1 MKKLILA
8 AAIALAPLASWAET
22 KADTVRDVITQHILP
37 RYSTLAETSDELA
50 ARAQADCSAASE
62 ALRRAYNSAFDAWIA
77 VSHLR
82 FGPSELNNRA
92 FALAYWPDS
101 RGATPKTLAALIAD
115 ADPAANTPDTFAE
128 ISIAGRGFYALEFLL
143 YDDQLSTMGS
153 ADYRCALVKAVTA
166 DIAAQSRAILDDWQQ
181 GYADTLL
188 SPTDTSPYRSTE
200 EVAQELFKAL
210 NVGLEFTADIR
221 IGRPMGTFDR
231 PRPTRA
237 ETWRS
242 GRSLRNVV
250 LSLNSL
256 EDLALRLSQSDPA
269 LADKFKR
276 AFANAAEIA
285 AQLDDPVFAGAAEPQ
300 SRLHIEVLQQAVT
313 KIRTIANTDL
323 GPLLGVASGFNALDG
338 D

>member
-8 AAIALAPLASWAET
+8 AGIALAPLALWAQT
-22 KADTVRDVITQHILP
+22 KADMVGDVVNHHILP
-37 RYSTLAETSDELA
+37 RYAALAATSDKLA
-50 ARAQADCSAASE
+50 ATAQTDCAATSE
-62 ALRRAYNSAFDAWIA
+62 TLRRAYDSAFDAWIA

-82 FGPSELNNRA
+82 FGPSEVNNRA
-92 FALAYWPDS
+92 FALAYWPNS

-115 ADPAANTPDTFAE
+115 ADPAANTADSFSE
-128 ISIAGRGFYALEFLL
+128 VSIAGRGFYALEFLL

-153 ADYRCALVKAVTA
+153 ADYRCTLVKAVTA
-166 DIAAQSRAILDDWQQ
+166 DIAVQSRAILDDWQQ
-181 GYADTLL
+181 GYGDMLL
-188 SPTDTSPYRSTE
+188 SPSDTSPYRSTE

-210 NVGLEFTADIR
+210 NVGLEFTADTR

-237 ETWRS
+237 EAWRS

-269 LADKFKR
+269 LTEKFR
-276 AFANAAEIA
+276 NGFAHAAEIA
-285 AQLDDPVFAGAAEPQ
+285 AQLDDPVFAGTADPQ
-300 SRLHIEVLQQAVT
+300 SRLRIEVLQQAVAD
-313 KIRTIANTDL
+313 IRSIANTDL